1 MKSSL
6 RIEDPS
12 RILLMNREL
21 GLRRPLRIPS
31 KLLSVCPFTIPKP
44 NLCVCVCVYHPKPN
58 TVINRWQL
66 RKSES
71 ARFWHQSCRQYRSRC
86 LVQMACSS
94 QYTLG
99 WILHYQL
106 YWVTLRACPAIRGG
120 RSALFWFR
128 KTHCLWNSL
137 FIFDPKTLCC
147 HFRILIDLIWDKGIQ
162 RMSFSVVILWFN
174 MRQECSKNVFS
185 LHEWGEYSLFC
196 WQPLS
201 LILEEAFH

>member
-1 MKSSL
+1 M
-6 RIEDPS
+6 
-12 RILLMNREL
+12 
-21 GLRRPLRIPS
+21 
-31 KLLSVCPFTIPKP
+31 
-44 NLCVCVCVYHPKPN
+44 CVCVCVYHPKPN

-147 HFRILIDLIWDKGIQ
+147 HFRILIDFIWDKGIQ

-196 WQPLS
+196 WQLLS